1 MFHARHASNSYRDRR
16 QASDSHQLLHATAR
30 QKSTSNRAM
39 PEQTANTAAAMTTS
53 SIPLRIPT
61 EQEALYREVLTVLED
76 QQIPYAVAGAF
87 ALQMHTG
94 ICRYTKDLDVFL
106 RSEDVAKALG
116 HLREHGFECEI
127 CDPVWLAKAH
137 RDEFFVDLITGMS
150 NAVITVDSSWIE

>member
-1 MFHARHASNSYRDRR
+1 MTQHHIMTLIVCFFFFSSRRRHTRCSRDWSSDVCSSDLRCAHVRTRCAADCMFHARHASNSYRDRR

-30 QKSTSNRAM
+30 QKSTSKRAM

-87 ALQMHTG
+87 ALQM
-94 ICRYTKDLDVFL
+94 
-106 RSEDVAKALG
+106 
-116 HLREHGFECEI
+116 
-127 CDPVWLAKAH
+127 
-137 RDEFFVDLITGMS
+137 
-150 NAVITVDSSWIE
+150 